1 MKATLKRLGIRRFN
15 QRTAL
20 INQLRAILLER
31 GNVGPQRKRKLEQY
45 LLALLDEQD
54 GKGLTP
60 RMRTSIADL
69 RAQWLEVDRR
79 IAGFDEEF
87 ARFTHLLGDWQRPP
101 VSVWVIERKPLH
113 AGVARAR
120 STSIADQR
128 QAEAPCHQHAGNKY
142 LRKLLIR
149 CARAELPHLACYR
162 PSAAGQG
169 DCSPTPIRMS
179 PSWPWAIS
187 WPALRG
193 P

>member
-87 ARFTHLLGDWQRPP
+87 ARFTHENEPARRLATASSVGVGDRAQTFARGRGSGSFHVNRRPT
-101 VSVWVIERKPLH
+101 
-113 AGVARAR
+113 AGRG
-120 STSIADQR
+120 S
-128 QAEAPCHQHAGNKY
+128 
-142 LRKLLIR
+142 L
-149 CARAELPHLACYR
+149 
-162 PSAAGQG
+162 PSARRQQILA
-169 DCSPTPIRMS
+169 
-179 PSWPWAIS
+179 
-187 WPALRG
+187 
-193 P
+193 